1 MTNNTTPTAPVEESN
16 LVRHAR
22 YELTRAGLLDRESD
36 YDGMLG
42 AAVLELIET
51 FSAQG
56 HSGASAAAVAELLV
70 PLARFEPISDLT
82 DDPDEWF
89 EVTDGLWQSRRMSDA
104 FSRDGGRT
112 FTRNSTVDKVYTSNR
127 VAK

>member
-56 HSGASAAAVAELLV
+56 HSGGSAAAVVELFV
-70 PLARFEPISDLT
+70 PLARFDPLSDLT

-89 EVTDGLWQSRRMSDA
+89 EVTDGLWQSRRMADR

-112 FTRNSTVDKVYTSNR
+112 FTLISNVDKVYTSKR